1 MYITI
6 FYKKNVIKYIFSQHN
21 QRTQL
26 QGVPPINEHL
36 DIDMEASQGA
46 REPGSDHW
54 IVAGT
59 KQSEIDDTKSS
70 TNKYVNVP
78 IDF

>member
-1 MYITI
+1 
-6 FYKKNVIKYIFSQHN
+6 
-21 QRTQL
+21 
-26 QGVPPINEHL
+26 
-36 DIDMEASQGA
+36 MEASQGA

-70 TNKYVNVP
+70 TNKCVNVP